1 MLLHVVNFFCVIFV
15 ILEVMKVLKAKK
27 HAKSMKTEGEAVKVE
42 KEGSGC
48 ETKKGEESDQG
59 KTYQVYLIF

>member
-1 MLLHVVNFFCVIFV
+1 MFV
-15 ILEVMKVLKAKK
+15 IIEVMKVLKAKK
-27 HAKSMKTEGEAVKVE
+27 HAKSMKTEGDAVKLE